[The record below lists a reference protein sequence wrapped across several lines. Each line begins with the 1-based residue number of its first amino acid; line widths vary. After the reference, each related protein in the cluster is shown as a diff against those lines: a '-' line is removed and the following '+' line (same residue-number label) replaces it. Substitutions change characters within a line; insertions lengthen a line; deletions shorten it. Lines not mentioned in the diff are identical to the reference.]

1 MCDVNAYIYENGKE
15 ELYLENVDLLRPEGG
30 KIFMK
35 NLFGEQKIF
44 EGEIKEVSL
53 LRHKIVLEKI
63 ESARPA
69 APK

>member
-1 MCDVNAYIYENGKE
+1 MCEANAYIYKDGKE
-15 ELYLENVDLLRPEGG
+15 ELYLESVDVMRPEDG

-53 LRHKIVLEKI
+53 LRHKIILEVK
-63 ESARPA
+63 
-69 APK
+69 